1 MTSRDLLHAG
11 AIFPLVYQSL
21 GTLRIGKLY
30 PGLGHCSERVLC
42 TYVGGFLRKP
52 RALKRTLE
60 VLLGIIGHGCLTVII
75 TGVRNNAIRAC
86 GLPGEAFL

>member
-1 MTSRDLLHAG
+1 
-11 AIFPLVYQSL
+11 
-21 GTLRIGKLY
+21 
-30 PGLGHCSERVLC
+30 LC

-60 VLLGIIGHGCLTVII
+60 VLLRIIGHGCLTVII